1 MILPIRSMFPSAS
14 SWARPGHCTRSRIVV
29 RPGDLGIA
37 QDLVLHLLGLAD
49 QEPALGEVV
58 EGGVEV
64 APGGS
69 R

>member
-1 MILPIRSMFPSAS
+1 MGET
-14 SWARPGHCTRSRIVV
+14 RPLHTQQDMV

-49 QEPALGEVV
+49 QEPVLGEVV

-64 APGGS
+64 APGVS
-69 R
+69 PWPQEA